1 MQKQAAALSYDFMS
15 KDSSRGS
22 NNKPKTSNS
31 PFETGSPV
39 VTLSSQSEKASKQ
52 SETNPRAN
60 SAKTPEEQQQHQD
73 QHEDLPQINAQN
85 IQNKLYEALSSRRER
100 RLLRMSPN
108 SVNGG
113 FQQKTLQW
121 VKKWGGLG
129 KVECPSCLLSQ
140 HTAGHQTSSV
150 LPSWCDLRPHRL
162 SFFSK
167 QRHQWVENILP
178 EWPTVEWIN
187 RLNHQWINQIKPAKE
202 SIELSVSWLIKTRQ
216 CCSCHLNML
225 HL

>member
-1 MQKQAAALSYDFMS
+1 MISCLKIAPEVQITNRKLRIPHLKQAAQWSPCLPSQKRRQNNQKQIPEPTLQKHQKSSSSIRINTKIFLKSMLRTSRTNCTRLSARPS
-15 KDSSRGS
+15 
-22 NNKPKTSNS
+22 
-31 PFETGSPV
+31 
-39 VTLSSQSEKASKQ
+39 
-52 SETNPRAN
+52 
-60 SAKTPEEQQQHQD
+60 
-73 QHEDLPQINAQN
+73 
-85 IQNKLYEALSSRRER
+85 

-129 KVECPSCLLSQ
+129 KVGCPSCLLSQ

-187 RLNHQWINQIKPAKE
+187 RLNRQWINQIKPAKE

>member
-85 IQNKLYEALSSRRER
+85 IQNKLYEALSSAESASPDVAKLGKRRFSAEDTSVSKKVR
-100 RLLRMSPN
+100 RSGKSGMSIMSPFATH
-108 SVNGG
+108 GG
-113 FQQKTLQW
+113 SSDF
-121 VKKWGGLG
+121 
-129 KVECPSCLLSQ
+129 LS
-140 HTAGHQTSSV
+140 
-150 LPSWCDLRPHRL
+150 PP
-162 SFFSK
+162 
-167 QRHQWVENILP
+167 IL
-178 EWPTVEWIN
+178 
-187 RLNHQWINQIKPAKE
+187 
-202 SIELSVSWLIKTRQ
+202 
-216 CCSCHLNML
+216 M
-225 HL
+225 